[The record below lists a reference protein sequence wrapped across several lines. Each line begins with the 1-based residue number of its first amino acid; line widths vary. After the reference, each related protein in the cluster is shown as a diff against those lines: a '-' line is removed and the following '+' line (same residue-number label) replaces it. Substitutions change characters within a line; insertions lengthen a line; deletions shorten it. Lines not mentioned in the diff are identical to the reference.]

1 MPGRQ
6 TARIGNKLFP
16 FLSFLLFLFFP
27 GNQSSVIQEGKGSE
41 NTTSSTDQLDAAFV
55 AVLPKTGS
63 GQAHLSQVQ
72 KNRQMIDE
80 QISWFGKAKGQ
91 LKKSW
96 KARKSDQSKENTV
109 RREAQERPWL
119 SHDPWGQQPRA
130 RFTRVKVVN
139 RNNNTGLCSFFAFAF
154 LKKYWKVCFQ
164 SNC

>member
-80 QISWFGKAKGQ
+80 QIS
-91 LKKSW
+91 
-96 KARKSDQSKENTV
+96 
-109 RREAQERPWL
+109 
-119 SHDPWGQQPRA
+119 
-130 RFTRVKVVN
+130 
-139 RNNNTGLCSFFAFAF
+139 
-154 LKKYWKVCFQ
+154 
-164 SNC
+164 